1 MKLFISRT
9 NEESSTTE
17 QQQESGKENQDTEGS
32 STPSPASHE
41 AMVNSSHP
49 TPFSFTSSVKFPT
62 ECRTNINLE
71 EVEGNATGKE
81 NDETERET
89 DRSLQKSDILKSSE
103 SGESVLDLKEIEKDD
118 REGGAVEGRVNIKSA
133 EQILNLVSSQLN
145 DFDGSLPRQLQDHQ
159 TLINSQLI
167 SIIEAND
174 GSDINED
181 KAVVQLKSDF
191 EILIDD
197 GHFNDEK
204 QKLLHNTKE
213 NLDDLY
219 EGTWVISKC
228 NYFYFV
234 VS

>member
-1 MKLFISRT
+1 MKIKLLISRT

-17 QQQESGKENQDTEGS
+17 QEQESGKENQETEGY
-32 STPSPASHE
+32 STPSPASPE
-41 AMVNSSHP
+41 AMVNSSFP
-49 TPFSFTSSVKFPT
+49 SPPSFSSSVKFPT

-89 DRSLQKSDILKSSE
+89 DSSLQKSDILKSSE
-103 SGESVLDLKEIEKDD
+103 SGERVPAWEEIEKDD
-118 REGGAVEGRVNIKSA
+118 REGGAVEGRVNIKST

-159 TLINSQLI
+159 TLIDSQLI

-174 GSDINED
+174 NPDINED
-181 KAVVQLKSDF
+181 KAAVQLKSDF

-204 QKLLHNTKE
+204 QKLLHNTE
-213 NLDDLY
+213 GNLDDLF
-219 EGTWVISKC
+219 EGRIYLSLTMC
-228 NYFYFV
+228 V